1 VITGI
6 VAPIQPTVRRLRYH
20 RPMNDDRIVR
30 ECRAAL
36 AAAIEGSLGLIKVGR
51 QLLERMESGDPLS
64 PAAIA
69 EYRSH
74 FDGTEEQLRMLE
86 AVLEQ
91 WLLLASTPTRP
102 H

>member
-1 VITGI
+1 MT
-6 VAPIQPTVRRLRYH
+6 
-20 RPMNDDRIVR
+20 DDRIVR

-36 AAAIEGSLGLIKVGR
+36 QTSIEGSLGLIKVSR
-51 QLLERMESGDPLS
+51 ELLARMEAADPL
-64 PAAIA
+64 PAEAIA

-74 FDGTEEQLRMLE
+74 FDSTEEQLRMLR

-91 WLLLASTPTRP
+91 WLLLAQGPTQL